1 MTKTPSW
8 KKTIMKRGMEL
19 MTDPR
24 FSQVMQDE
32 RVMKALMA
40 AMQMPG
46 KVETFT
52 TEQKERFAK
61 ALGLPTEQEV
71 SDLRRTVRRL
81 EEEIARLKK

>member
-8 KKTIMKRGMEL
+8 KKNLMKRGMEL

-32 RVMKALMA
+32 RVMKAMMT

-46 KVETFT
+46 KVESFT
-52 TEQKERFAK
+52 AEQKERFAK
-61 ALGLPTEQEV
+61 LLGLPTEQEV
-71 SDLRRTVRRL
+71 KDLRRTVRRL
-81 EEEIARLKK
+81 EEEIARIKK

>member
-8 KKTIMKRGMEL
+8 KKTLMKRGMSL

-24 FSQVMQDE
+24 FATVMQDE
-32 RVMKALMA
+32 RVMKGLMA

-46 KVETFT
+46 KVESFT
-52 TEQKERFAK
+52 AEQKERFAK
-61 ALGLPTEQEV
+61 AMGLPTEQEV
-71 SDLRRTVRRL
+71 SDMRRTIRRL

>member
-8 KKTIMKRGMEL
+8 KKTLMKRGMAL

-24 FSQVMQDE
+24 FATVMQDE
-32 RVMKALMA
+32 RVMKGLMA

-46 KVETFT
+46 KVESFT
-52 TEQKERFAK
+52 AEQKERFAK
-61 ALGLPTEQEV
+61 AMGLPTEQEV
-71 SDLRRTVRRL
+71 SDMRRTIRRL

>member
-1 MTKTPSW
+1 
-8 KKTIMKRGMEL
+8 
-19 MTDPR
+19 
-24 FSQVMQDE
+24 MQDE
-32 RVMKALMA
+32 RVMKAFMA

>member
-46 KVETFT
+46 KVESFT
-52 TEQKERFAK
+52 AEQKERIAK
-61 ALGLPTEQEV
+61 ALGLPTEQEI
-71 SDLRRTVRRL
+71 SDMRRTIRRL
-81 EEEIARLKK
+81 EEEVARLKK